1 MHHKRLVPWN
11 CRFCDSTALGV
22 RSGKTPIVV
31 IGHAE
36 GANEDAEAKQIADL
50 NRMKCEAEQR
60 TEERAREAVANPRH
74 LDEEFNTEKKS
85 GSRLNSES
93 VREQAI

>member
-31 IGHAE
+31 SGHAE
-36 GANEDAEAKQIADL
+36 GANEDAEAKQIANL

-60 TEERAREAVANPRH
+60 AEERELREAVVMPATSTRSLTPG
-74 LDEEFNTEKKS
+74 KS